1 MADIGPDAARV
12 HGFLSL
18 GAERPEGAL
27 VAYALPAAGQ
37 ATVRGDATDSGFTA
51 AASAA
56 LGAALPM
63 KPGSAF
69 TDGPLSIMRLGPDN
83 WLAVHDADAGFGVR
97 IEQADG
103 FHAINL
109 SSSRARLRIEGTDAR
124 DLLSVGSRLDLRPHT
139 FPPGAFAQTP
149 MGNATAV
156 LHCRDADAF
165 DVYIARSFAESWLVW
180 LRHAGLEFGLITA

>member
-12 HGFLSL
+12 HGFASL
-18 GAERPEGAL
+18 GAERPGGAL

-37 ATVRGDATDSGFTA
+37 ATIRGDATDSAFMA
-51 AASAA
+51 ATSAA

-63 KPGSAF
+63 KPGTAF

-83 WLAVHDADAGFGVR
+83 WLAVHDSDSGFGLGL
-97 IEQADG
+97 EQAEG

-109 SSSRARLRIEGTDAR
+109 SSSRARLRIEGADAR
-124 DLLSVGSRLDLRPHT
+124 DLFSVGSRLDLRPHI

-156 LHCRDADAF
+156 LHCQDADAF
-165 DVYIARSFAESWLVW
+165 DVYIARSFAESWLIW
-180 LRHAGLEFGLITA
+180 LRHAGLEFGLITP